1 MKNASFQ
8 RWLAVGLLLL
18 VVAVVVFALLVPLVT
33 VGLQNYEEKSD
44 LLFRLQRQKTIAA
57 RATDVSANLE
67 AIKQQF
73 EEQGY
78 FATSGTE
85 ALASAELQNIIKKAV
100 SEAGGQLSSTQGL
113 PGKLED
119 GFFRV
124 AVRVRMTA
132 SMETLSS
139 VLHSLENAVPVLIVE
154 QLDAS
159 PVRGLRNRVTNKVDT
174 SLQLNVSFQVVSFM
188 RGQAQ

>member
-1 MKNASFQ
+1 MSEAGFK
-8 RWLAVGLLLL
+8 RWLAVGLFLL

-33 VGLQNYEEKSD
+33 AGIQSYDEKND

-57 RATDVSANLE
+57 REKGVAENLAE
-67 AIKQQF
+67 VKQQF
-73 EEQGY
+73 EDQGY
-78 FATSGTE
+78 FTTSSTE
-85 ALASAELQNIIKKAV
+85 ALASAELQNMVKKAV

-139 VLHSLENAVPVLIVE
+139 VLHNIENAVPVLIIE
-154 QLDAS
+154 QLDAT
-159 PVRGLRNRVTNKVDT
+159 PIRGVRNRTTNKVDT
-174 SLQLNVSFQVVSFM
+174 SLQLNISFQVVTFM

>member
-1 MKNASFQ
+1 VSDVGLK

-33 VGLQNYEEKSD
+33 AGIQNYDEKND

-57 RATDVSANLE
+57 RESGVAENLAE
-67 AIKQQF
+67 VKQQF
-73 EEQGY
+73 EDQGY
-78 FATSGTE
+78 FTTSSTE
-85 ALASAELQNIIKKAV
+85 ALASAELQNMVKKAV

-139 VLHSLENAVPVLIVE
+139 VLHNIENAVPVLIIE
-154 QLDAS
+154 QLDAT
-159 PVRGLRNRVTNKVDT
+159 PIRGVRNRTTNKVDT
-174 SLQLNVSFQVVSFM
+174 SLQLNISFQVVTFM

>member
-1 MKNASFQ
+1 MSDVRFQ

-18 VVAVVVFALLVPLVT
+18 VVAVVVFALLVPLVSQ
-33 VGLQNYEEKSD
+33 GIQNYDEKSD

-57 RATDVSANLE
+57 RESAVVENLAE
-67 AIKQQF
+67 IKQQF
-73 EEQGY
+73 EDQGY
-78 FATSGTE
+78 FTTSETE
-85 ALASAELQNIIKKAV
+85 ALASAELQNIVKKAV

-139 VLHSLENAVPVLIVE
+139 VLHSIESAVPVLIVE

-159 PVRGLRNRVTNKVDT
+159 PVRGVRNRTTNKVES
-174 SLQLNVSFQVVSFM
+174 SLQLNISFQVVSFM

>member
-1 MKNASFQ
+1 MSEMRFQ
-8 RWLAVGLLLL
+8 RWLALVLLLL
-18 VVAVVVFALLVPLVT
+18 VILTVVFGLMVPLIT
-33 VGLQNYEEKSD
+33 TALENYDAKND

-57 RATDVSANLE
+57 RESDVADNLAE
-67 AIKQQF
+67 VKQQF
-73 EEQGY
+73 EDQSY
-78 FATSGTE
+78 FTTSDTE
-85 ALASAELQNIIKKAV
+85 ALASAELQNIVKKAV

-132 SMETLSS
+132 SMETLSG
-139 VLHSLENAVPVLIVE
+139 VLHSIESAVPVLIVE
-154 QLDAS
+154 QIDAS
-159 PVRGLRNRVTNKVDT
+159 PVRGVRNRTTNKVEP

>member
-1 MKNASFQ
+1 MSENRFQ
-8 RWLAVGLLLL
+8 RWLAVGLFLL
-18 VVAVVVFALLVPLVT
+18 VVLAVVFGLMVPLIT
-33 VGLQNYEEKSD
+33 AGIQNYDEKSD
-44 LLFRLQRQKTIAA
+44 LMFRLQRQKTIAA
-57 RATDVSANLE
+57 RESDVADSLAE
-67 AIKQQF
+67 VKQQF
-73 EEQGY
+73 QDQGY
-78 FATSGTE
+78 FTTSETE
-85 ALASAELQNIIKKAV
+85 ALASAELQNIVKKAV

-139 VLHSLENAVPVLIVE
+139 VLHSIETAVPVLIVE
-154 QLDAS
+154 QIDAS
-159 PVRGLRNRVTNKVDT
+159 PVRGVRNRTTNKVES

>member
-1 MKNASFQ
+1 MSDVRFQ

-18 VVAVVVFALLVPLVT
+18 VVSVVVFALLVPLVSQ
-33 VGLQNYEEKSD
+33 GIQNYDEKSD

-57 RATDVSANLE
+57 RESAVVENLAE
-67 AIKQQF
+67 IKQQF
-73 EEQGY
+73 EDQGY
-78 FATSGTE
+78 FTTSETE
-85 ALASAELQNIIKKAV
+85 ALASAELQNIVKKAV

-139 VLHSLENAVPVLIVE
+139 VLHSIESAVPVLIVE

-159 PVRGLRNRVTNKVDT
+159 PVRGVRNRTTNKVES
-174 SLQLNVSFQVVSFM
+174 SLQLNISFQVVSFM

>member
-1 MKNASFQ
+1 MSENRFQ
-8 RWLAVGLLLL
+8 RWLAVSLLLL
-18 VVAVVVFALLVPLVT
+18 VILAVVFGFLVPLIGT
-33 VGLQNYEEKSD
+33 AIQNYDEKND

-57 RATDVSANLE
+57 RESDVAESLAE
-67 AIKQQF
+67 VKQQF
-73 EEQGY
+73 EDQGY
-78 FATSGTE
+78 FTTSETE
-85 ALASAELQNIIKKAV
+85 ALASAELQNIVKKAV

-139 VLHSLENAVPVLIVE
+139 VLHSIETAVPVLIVE
-154 QLDAS
+154 QIDAS
-159 PVRGLRNRVTNKVDT
+159 PVRGVRNRTTNKVES

>member
-1 MKNASFQ
+1 MSEGRLQ

-18 VVAVVVFALLVPLVT
+18 VILIVVFALLVPLVT
-33 VGLQNYEEKSD
+33 AGIQAYDEEND

-57 RATDVSANLE
+57 REQGVAESLAAV
-67 AIKQQF
+67 KQQF
-73 EEQGY
+73 DDQGY
-78 FATSGTE
+78 FTTSDTE
-85 ALASAELQNIIKKAV
+85 ALASAELQNIVKKAV

-113 PGKLED
+113 PGKLQD

-132 SMETLSS
+132 SMETLAS
-139 VLHSLENAVPVLIVE
+139 VLHSIDTAVPILVIE

-159 PVRGLRNRVTNKVDT
+159 PVRGVRNRTTNKVDPGV
-174 SLQLNVSFQVVSFM
+174 QLNISFQVVSFM
-188 RGQAQ
+188 RGQAK